1 MKTLSI
7 SVAAY
12 NMEKLIRQ
20 NLDSFVHSSVADE
33 VEVLVIDDGSKD
45 STADIVREYEA
56 KFPGV
61 VRLIQQENAGPGST
75 VNRGMEHATG
85 KYFRMVDADD
95 WVGDGFVKYVQA
107 LKETD
112 ADMVVADYTCVDDQS
127 GQQKFCPAQ
136 GLPVGEVVAFDSV
149 CRGLTLEMHAVT
161 FRTEILQKNGIRLF
175 NGFYTDIQYLL
186 FPAPFVNTVLYVDA
200 NVYMYRVSLSG
211 QSMAAPSMQR
221 NVQMHDDM
229 VFSVAALYERIKVE
243 RPAVAAYVLDK
254 LVYVAGTELGTWLS
268 FVPSKEAKAKLFD
281 YFARLQATCPDAY
294 AGFCRYKTVRVLR
307 LLGGVLYPLVSRMH
321 RKRLGLEG

>member
-20 NLDSFVHSSVADE
+20 NLDSFVHSPVAED

-45 STADIVREYEA
+45 TTAEIVREYEA
-56 KFPGV
+56 QYPGV

-95 WVGDGFVKYVQA
+95 WVGEDFAKYVNA

-112 ADMVVADYTCVDDQS
+112 VDMVVTDYTCVDDKT
-127 GQQKFCPAQ
+127 GEREFHPAK
-136 GLPVGEVVAFDSV
+136 GLPVGQELPFDSV
-149 CRGLTLEMHAVT
+149 CRGLALEMHAVT
-161 FRTEILQKNGIRLF
+161 FRTEILQKNTIRVF

-186 FPAPFVNTVLYVDA
+186 FPAPYVRTVLYVDA

-211 QSMAAPSMQR
+211 QSMAAPSLQR
-221 NVQMHDDM
+221 NIQMHDDM
-229 VFSVAALYERIKVE
+229 VFSIAALYERIKDE
-243 RPAVAAYVLDK
+243 QPAIAAYVLAK
-254 LVYVAGTELGTWLS
+254 LIYVSGTELGTWLT
-268 FVPSKEAKAKLFD
+268 FAPDKEAKAKLFD
-281 YFARLQATCPDAY
+281 YMERLRAASADAY
-294 AGFCRYKTVRVLR
+294 AGFCRYKTVRMLK
-307 LLGGVLYPLVSRMH
+307 LFGGAFYPMISRMH
-321 RKRLGLEG
+321 RKRMGIDK